1 MAPFMTFEHSEAGT
15 KTCNLVWSV
24 RTMELISSMA
34 RIRHVGVPIIHTRDL
49 SVHTV
54 APIGRLFFVKPMEV
68 LARER
73 SQNFLNSFEYT
84 IFPQHPEV
92 GIY

>member
-34 RIRHVGVPIIHTRDL
+34 RIRHVGEPIIPTRDL

-54 APIGRLFFVKPMEV
+54 APIGRLFFQTNGSAGEGESAK
-68 LARER
+68 
-73 SQNFLNSFEYT
+73 FFD
-84 IFPQHPEV
+84 FF
-92 GIY
+92 

>member
-1 MAPFMTFEHSEAGT
+1 
-15 KTCNLVWSV
+15 
-24 RTMELISSMA
+24 MA
-34 RIRHVGVPIIHTRDL
+34 RIRHVGEPIIHTRDL

-92 GIY
+92 GTYSRKQELDQESDQENKKKRN